1 MPVWTDVFFVTVE
14 SGIINAGVT
23 VDAESTNITVS
34 TSADF
39 TVVFVYWIGYPK
51 ATAPFQV
58 AWSRG
63 GGSLSPGQTPSNPR
77 FSPVEPNLTKVVNGQ
92 TVPVGPLEEQDA
104 TLVATAPSQA
114 TPLGQTTQGE
124 IRLTQP
130 P

>member
-23 VDAESTNITVS
+23 VDAESKNITVS
-34 TSADF
+34 VSADF
-39 TVVFVYWIGYPK
+39 TVEFVYWIGYPK
-51 ATAPFQV
+51 ATSPFTV

-63 GGSLSPGQTPSNPR
+63 GGSISQGQSPSNPR
-77 FSPVEPNLTKVVNGQ
+77 FSPVQPNLTKVVSGQ

-104 TLVATAPSQA
+104 TLVATAPATA
-114 TPLGQTTQGE
+114 TPQDQTTQGE
-124 IRLTQP
+124 IRLVQP